1 MLKITNKEMVWSFE
15 LMFDKFNV
23 DKNTAY
29 VMRLSQTD
37 FMAIM
42 IVMMLIVM
50 VVVEVVMLKQT

>member
-1 MLKITNKEMVWSFE
+1 MVWSFE